1 MPPVTFSRVLS
12 LLVLV
17 AVVVLLLTGRI
28 ELLVGLLIGGLSLA
42 QLVP

>member
-28 ELLVGLLIGGLSLA
+28 ELLVGLLIAGLSLA